1 MRTRI
6 IATALAIGLARTAGA
21 YAEPTAT
28 WVDGDWIGGFE
39 GRDGTVFMSAHF
51 MAEGEKINGRL
62 DLPTRGDVNVT
73 IDRVDAT
80 DRGLS
85 FEVRGAEA
93 NLLFEGRRKENG
105 RVSGSVRQ
113 ATASARFELI
123 KLAPI
128 SPEVIEAVAGDYE
141 IEPGRVVLLAK
152 GPNGLLYLDDH
163 AGRFGSLFPVD
174 ERTLVAGPSVGAGY
188 PVDLTVTFDRNAS
201 GAVDA
206 IVWQR
211 RGEAPQ
217 RAVRRVFYRTEQVGF
232 YNGAIRLSGTLVLPN
247 GPGPHPAVVMIHG
260 SGPATRDA
268 LRPWADMYARRGVAV
283 LIHDKRGTG
292 ASIGNWARASFD
304 DLAGDAL
311 AGAAF
316 LRRRSE
322 INSRQIG
329 LHGMSLGGWVAPLAA
344 SRNPEIAFVIV
355 ESAPVLSPREHERLR
370 VEQQM
375 RADAFAPEQ
384 ISRAIAFMDL
394 KFEVARTGLGWER
407 LSDSMGR
414 AAREGWLAYVNAPTS
429 LESLQWNWEHVLS
442 YDPLPALERMRCPV
456 LVLYG
461 GLDRI
466 VPATHSSGRMEEILR
481 KAGNRDTTVRV
492 FKDANHAF
500 LEAVTGGRR
509 EGPSLRGFVA
519 GYFDAHV
526 QWLSERVDILPSLP
540 AAETSATGASGPSI
554 DPPIEPPAV
563 EMAGLGPRFTPLR

>member
-6 IATALAIGLARTAGA
+6 IAFTLGLGLACRAAA
-21 YAEPTAT
+21 YAEPAPP

-51 MAEGEKINGRL
+51 SAEGEQINGRL
-62 DLPTRGDVNVT
+62 DLPTRGDVNVS
-73 IDRVDAT
+73 IGHIDAT
-80 DRGLS
+80 DQGLS
-85 FEVRGAEA
+85 FEVAGAEA
-93 NLLFEGRRKENG
+93 NLLFEGRRRESN
-105 RVSGSVRQ
+105 RVTGNVRQ
-113 ATASARFELI
+113 ATASTRFELI
-123 KLAPI
+123 KLARL
-128 SPEVIEAVAGDYE
+128 SPGTLDAVAGNYE
-141 IEPGRVVLLAK
+141 IEPGHVLLVAR
-152 GPNGLLYLDDH
+152 GPAGLLYLDDH

-174 ERTLVAGPSVGAGY
+174 ERTLVAGPSVMAGY
-188 PVDLTVTFDRNAS
+188 PVDLTVTFERTAS

-206 IVWQR
+206 ITWQR
-211 RGEAPQ
+211 RGAAPQ

-232 YNGAIRLSGTLVLPN
+232 QSGDVRLSGTLVLPN

-292 ASIGNWARASFD
+292 ASTGNWARASFEE
-304 DLAGDAL
+304 LAGDAL

-316 LRRRSE
+316 LRARPE
-322 INSRQIG
+322 INGRQIG

-344 SRNPEIAFVIV
+344 SRAPNDVAFVIV
-355 ESAPVLSPREHERLR
+355 ESAPVLTPREHERLR

-375 RADAFAPEQ
+375 RADDFTPEQ
-384 ISRAIAFMDL
+384 VARAVAFMDQ
-394 KFEVARTGLGWER
+394 KFEVARTGEGWDR
-407 LSDSMGR
+407 LLVTMGR
-414 AAREGWLAYVNAPTS
+414 VGREGWLPYVNAPTT
-429 LESLQWNWEHVLS
+429 LESLQWNWTHVLS
-442 YDPLPALERMRCPV
+442 YDPLPALERLRCPV

-466 VPATHSSGRMEEILR
+466 VPATHSSERMEAILR

-492 FKDANHAF
+492 FKGANHAF

-526 QWLSERVDILPSLP
+526 AWLTSRVDILESVP
-540 AAETSATGASGPSI
+540 AAGAAATAPSSGPSM
-554 DPPIEPPAV
+554 EFPPA
-563 EMAGLGPRFTPLR
+563 A